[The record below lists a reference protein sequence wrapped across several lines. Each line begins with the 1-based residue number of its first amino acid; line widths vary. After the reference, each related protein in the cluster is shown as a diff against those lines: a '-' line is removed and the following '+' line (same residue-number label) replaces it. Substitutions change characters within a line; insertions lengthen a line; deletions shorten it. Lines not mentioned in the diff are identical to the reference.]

1 MPGYSYTWYQSK
13 TALRGY
19 CLALTLFLLLLLSG
33 IQAPAAQAGDPPG
46 SPRIYRGGLTLQVDV
61 GFNSSYRIGYW
72 TPIRIT
78 LNNQGP
84 DFSGTLAINTV
95 SGQPAPGGAVAT
107 SPWSFEEAVT
117 LARGMRKQV
126 ALTVPLYMGLFAP
139 HGILARL
146 LDTHGHAVVTQE
158 SSPEYLSPAD
168 ILVGIFSD
176 HSTGFNPLSTVT
188 LPNRYSSIV
197 LAPLDATTMPTTAA
211 VLANFDMIV
220 LDDFTTRTL
229 SSAQLSTLQT
239 WVNQG
244 GALIEVGGSAWQ
256 RTLKALPPQ
265 LLPMEVSGTSV
276 LPVGVHLLPVSSASE
291 QPSVVDTL
299 QEPIVAS
306 TATLRTPGQDANF
319 ETETVLSSGSIPLLV
334 QARHGQGVI
343 CYLAFDPALSP
354 LVGWPAINTF
364 WKGLLI
370 RAIGDHALIGVA
382 PQFSSGPGEIL
393 VRGGLVQILRPASLL
408 SPWII
413 GLLLLGYIAVIGPV
427 RVLIVRRL
435 KQPKWGWRI
444 ITSGIVIFSLL
455 SYGISFYQ
463 RGASLLD
470 NSISIVQINADGSPA
485 HITTYHGVFV
495 PNEADFKL
503 QLQGN
508 NLALP
513 LSDLIQPGSPVF
525 SEGDLPSAIMPTLN
539 GESVN
544 LPNVGIW
551 PFHALVSE
559 QDSQLRGGISAH
571 LALQNNRLTGLIT
584 NTLDVSLNDVYVLM
598 PHSFVPIGHLASGH
612 TQQVDIPLQRAPA
625 ISGITLAGAIA
636 MSNGLPASYF
646 PFDQDQQ
653 PRSDFQRHLAI
664 LSALSG
670 AGSPYG
676 PCGAPC
682 ITSDIVSKGGIITP
696 PPGTPLTISLPKDND
711 PLLLSSAP
719 ATLIA
724 WADAPLDAINDITIN
739 GSRPNGFHDNLVQA
753 ALDIDFAATSN
764 VPPGVIAG
772 YVIDEQNSDAED
784 TVPNTYSLST
794 GSVTFE
800 FALPNTQQASI
811 GSLTLTEPNAIGNTN
826 LTTASS
832 SNTDLIQAQLYNWQ
846 TMSWDSIR
854 LTAWTF
860 TTSNTVA
867 YLGPGGRVLL
877 QIANRDPEGL
887 LIFGKPSL
895 SLKRNDTGA

>member
-13 TALRGY
+13 TALRGC
-19 CLALTLFLLLLLSG
+19 CLALTLFLLLLLSC
-33 IQAPAAQAGDPPG
+33 IQAPAAHAADPPAA
-46 SPRIYRGGLTLQVDV
+46 GLTLQMDV
-61 GFNSSYRIGYW
+61 GFNSFYRIGYW

-95 SGQPAPGGAVAT
+95 SGQPAPGGAVTT
-107 SPWSFEEAVT
+107 SPWSFEEEVT

-158 SSPEYLSPAD
+158 SSPEYLNPAD

-197 LAPLDATTMPTTAA
+197 LVPLDAATMPTTTA

-220 LDDFTTRTL
+220 LDDFATRTL
-229 SSAQLSTLQT
+229 NSVQLSTLQT

-265 LLPMEVSGTSV
+265 LLPMEVSGTSM
-276 LPVGVHLLPVSSASE
+276 LPAGVHLLPVGSASASE
-291 QPSVVDTL
+291 QSPVVDTL

-319 ETETVLSSGSIPLLV
+319 ETEIVLSSGSIPLLV

-343 CYLAFDPALSP
+343 CYLAFDLALPP
-354 LVGWPAINTF
+354 LVGWPAIDTF

-370 RAIGDHALIGVA
+370 RAIGDHALIGDA

-393 VRGGLVQILRPASLL
+393 VRGGLVQILQPASLL

-413 GLLLLGYIAVIGPV
+413 GLLLLGYIGLIGPV
-427 RVLIVRRL
+427 RMLVVRRL
-435 KQPKWGWRI
+435 KQPQWGWRI

-503 QLQGN
+503 LLPGDS
-508 NLALP
+508 LALP
-513 LSDLIQPGSPVF
+513 VSDLIQPGGPAF
-525 SEGDLPSAIMPTLN
+525 SEDDLHSAIVPTLN

-559 QDSQLRGGISAH
+559 QDRQLRGGISAH
-571 LALQNNRLTGLIT
+571 LALQNNRLTGSIT
-584 NTLDVSLNDVYVLM
+584 NTLDVSLNDVYVLV
-598 PHSFVPIGHLASGH
+598 PHGFVPIGHLSSGH
-612 TQQVDIPLQRAPA
+612 TQQVDIPLQRAPVT
-625 ISGITLAGAIA
+625 SGITLAGAIA

-646 PFDQDQQ
+646 PYDQDQQ

-670 AGSPYG
+670 AGSLYG

-682 ITSDIVSKGGIITP
+682 ITSDIVSKGAIITP

-719 ATLIA
+719 ATLIG

-753 ALDIDFAATSN
+753 PLDIDFAATSN

-772 YVIDEQNSDAED
+772 YLIDEQNSDAED
-784 TVPNTYSLST
+784 TSPDTYSLST

-800 FALPNTQQASI
+800 FALPNTKQASI
-811 GSLTLTEPNAIGNTN
+811 DSLTLTEPNAIGNTN
-826 LTTASS
+826 LPVASS
-832 SNTDLIQAQLYNWQ
+832 SSTDLIQAQLYNWQ
-846 TMSWDSIR
+846 TMSWNSIP
-854 LTAWTF
+854 LTAWSF
-860 TTSNTVA
+860 TTSNTAA

-877 QIANRDPEGL
+877 QIANQDPEGL

-895 SLKRNDTGA
+895 SLKRNNAGA